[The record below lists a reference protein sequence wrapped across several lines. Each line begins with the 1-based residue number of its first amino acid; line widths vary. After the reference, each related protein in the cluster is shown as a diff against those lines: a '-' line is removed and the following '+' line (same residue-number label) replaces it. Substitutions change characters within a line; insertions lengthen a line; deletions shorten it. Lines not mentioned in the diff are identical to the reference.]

1 MPAPTELA
9 DRLAKHDQSHVL
21 AHWDKLSESERQ
33 TLAAQLGAI
42 DLDELA
48 SLFAG
53 EVDQPDWHAAA
64 RRAEP
69 PVAMRLTDREAEQ
82 GGGLGVTPDAARE
95 QGKAALNAGKVG
107 VLLVAGGQ
115 GSRLGFDKPKGM
127 YPVGPVSDATL
138 FQIHLEKAVALAK
151 RHGVGVPVYL
161 MTSPVTHEDTIE
173 FLAANDNFGLAD
185 DDLFIFC
192 QGTMPAVDRATGK
205 LLLAEPGRLFLSPDG
220 HGGTIAALATF
231 KSQQPGAQHGEGAI
245 DHMRRRGVENLFYLQ
260 VDNPLVPIGDAEL
273 LGYHLGAQS
282 ELTSVAVAKETPG
295 EKLGNFVMV
304 DGKLCVIE
312 YSDFPEDVAE
322 VKDEAGGLKYWAGS
336 IAVHVFGVAFLERML
351 SLKDALP
358 FHIAK
363 KKVSHLPFEV
373 DVPFEEDGAGEPVTP
388 TENNALKFERFIF
401 DLLPQAE
408 RPIVVEYAEEEIF
421 APLKNAPGAPKDTP
435 EYVQRFLSDQYRR
448 WLNAAGVSTPDDTP
462 IEISP
467 LWALDAAGVAERA
480 PEGVAID
487 GATYLR

>member
-9 DRLAKHDQSHVL
+9 ERLARHDQSHVL
-21 AHWDKLSESERQ
+21 AHWDKLSEPERQ

-42 DLDELA
+42 DLEELA
-48 SLFAG
+48 SLYAG

-69 PVAMRLTDREAEQ
+69 PVAMRLTDRQAGQ

-95 QGKAALNAGKVG
+95 QGAAALDAGKVG

-161 MTSPVTHEDTIE
+161 MTSPVTHDDTIE

-185 DDLFIFC
+185 DDLFIFR
-192 QGTMPAVDRATGK
+192 QGAMPAVDMATGK

-231 KSQQPGAQHGEGAI
+231 KSQQPGEQRGEGAI

-260 VDNPLVPIGDAEL
+260 VDNPMVPIGDAEL
-273 LGYHLGAQS
+273 LGYHLGAGS

-312 YSDFPEDVAE
+312 YSDFPDDVASATN
-322 VKDEAGGLKYWAGS
+322 DAGTLKYWAGS

-351 SLKDALP
+351 SMKDALP

-363 KKVSHLPFEV
+363 KKVPHLSET
-373 DVPFEEDGAGEPVTP
+373 GEPVTP
-388 TENNALKFERFIF
+388 AENNALKFERFIF

-435 EYVQRFLSDQYRR
+435 EYVQRFLSDQHRR
-448 WLNAAGVSTPDDTP
+448 WLNAAGVSTPDDAP

-480 PEGVAID
+480 QEGVAID